1 MSLQSTCLRTA
12 VTLLA
17 TLPPLMAQAT
27 MTLRGELDEGRST
40 GCYYCPNVPYT
51 IKFSETPV
59 RSTVVDLEPYHL
71 ASQQLLLTGTW
82 DTSTRPAGFHV
93 TAAQVV
99 AESLGFPTNARTGA
113 SERFDVQGPAGSP
126 STTFLAYGSGFVPV
140 FDTALLLNPAVL
152 IEIDSGVIG
161 PQGGRRFLLSIPADP
176 ALAGLN
182 FWTQSILVPPTG
194 SPYFS
199 NPGRTTIDR

>member
-1 MSLQSTCLRTA
+1 MSLRSTCIS
-12 VTLLA
+12 VTLAFLGALA
-17 TLPPLMAQAT
+17 PLAAQQT

-71 ASQQLLLTGTW
+71 ASQQLILTGTW
-82 DTSTRPAGFHV
+82 DTSTRPAGFNV
-93 TAAQVV
+93 TSVQVV
-99 AESLGFPTNARTGA
+99 EESLGFPTHARTGTN
-113 SERFDVQGPAGSP
+113 ERFDVNGPAGTP
-126 STTFLAYGSGFVPV
+126 TATFLAFGSGFVPL
-140 FDTALLLNPAVL
+140 FGTALLLNPTVL
-152 IEIDSGVIG
+152 IEIDSGVLDA
-161 PQGGRRFLLSIPADP
+161 QGNRRFDVPVPANP

-182 FWTQSILVPPTG
+182 FWTQSILVPANG
-194 SPYFS
+194 QPYFS